1 MEMVDLKELTLKK
14 VRINGSVIGK
24 FGTFE
29 IEQEYKNNTNKVL
42 EVSYTFPIVETATV
56 VGFEIDVEGKVLKG
70 ICKEKNE
77 AKKEYAEN
85 MVKGNSAYLMEQ
97 ETANVF
103 KISIGKIDKNENV
116 KIKINYIDKFEI
128 IDNNIQILIPTLV
141 TPKYKS
147 EITDKLNYSKVD
159 YTVDFNIEINKN
171 LNRKSIHCIS
181 HEIKVIDEEN
191 LEKIEVLNYDLSKDF
206 KLEIKLKNE
215 LLSSA
220 ITTKTSEKE
229 DIIYMS
235 FMPEVED
242 SYEDSEKEYMFII
255 DCSGSMR
262 GIKMED
268 TKRAVIECLKQLDVG
283 DKFNIIPFTNY
294 YEHMEVESLE
304 YNEENLKKAILYVEN
319 LNASGGTEI
328 LSPIQFALLNR
339 DTDKVIMLFT
349 DGQVGNEKEIINYV
363 SENINKSRLFP
374 FGIDTNVNSA
384 FIKELAKV
392 GHGKAELI
400 QPKEKIDDKIIR
412 TFSRIQTPLFEDI
425 TIDYGKNKL
434 IDEIKEESVLFN
446 YEFFNVFAKVE
457 NIVDDITLKGK
468 VLNKEYSWK
477 ISKEQIKETNIN
489 LELLF
494 AKEQMNK
501 IENYIG
507 KSYDIVKDEMYKK
520 MIIDLAV
527 KYNINSKYTSFIT
540 INEREDKIL
549 DVPEY
554 QNITLSNRF
563 EVPHDMVFRKR
574 MSAPI
579 SMSYD
584 VCCDMMIV
592 EDYSDKCMAPT
603 SNHMN
608 YKKKVT
614 KFFKNTQDNFI
625 VKKIKNNEELNEFEI
640 KDLER
645 IFFEDL
651 GSVKEYHDNF
661 GDKNVVEVVRSI
673 VGLDKECVNKIF
685 EKYLNDIRLNE
696 IQKQFVKKLMEYLI
710 KNGVLDYAELCE
722 ETFFDLGE
730 SVADIFDGNIKIF
743 REIQKDI
750 NEINKNGGKNL

>member
-1 MEMVDLKELTLKK
+1 
-14 VRINGSVIGK
+14 
-24 FGTFE
+24 
-29 IEQEYKNNTNKVL
+29 
-42 EVSYTFPIVETATV
+42 
-56 VGFEIDVEGKVLKG
+56 
-70 ICKEKNE
+70 
-77 AKKEYAEN
+77 
-85 MVKGNSAYLMEQ
+85 
-97 ETANVF
+97 
-103 KISIGKIDKNENV
+103 
-116 KIKINYIDKFEI
+116 
-128 IDNNIQILIPTLV
+128 
-141 TPKYKS
+141 
-147 EITDKLNYSKVD
+147 
-159 YTVDFNIEINKN
+159 
-171 LNRKSIHCIS
+171 
-181 HEIKVIDEEN
+181 
-191 LEKIEVLNYDLSKDF
+191 
-206 KLEIKLKNE
+206 
-215 LLSSA
+215 
-220 ITTKTSEKE
+220 
-229 DIIYMS
+229 
-235 FMPEVED
+235 
-242 SYEDSEKEYMFII
+242 
-255 DCSGSMR
+255 
-262 GIKMED
+262 
-268 TKRAVIECLKQLDVG
+268 
-283 DKFNIIPFTNY
+283 
-294 YEHMEVESLE
+294 
-304 YNEENLKKAILYVEN
+304 
-319 LNASGGTEI
+319 
-328 LSPIQFALLNR
+328 
-339 DTDKVIMLFT
+339 
-349 DGQVGNEKEIINYV
+349 
-363 SENINKSRLFP
+363 
-374 FGIDTNVNSA
+374 
-384 FIKELAKV
+384 
-392 GHGKAELI
+392 
-400 QPKEKIDDKIIR
+400 
-412 TFSRIQTPLFEDI
+412 
-425 TIDYGKNKL
+425 
-434 IDEIKEESVLFN
+434 
-446 YEFFNVFAKVE
+446 
-457 NIVDDITLKGK
+457 
-468 VLNKEYSWK
+468 
-477 ISKEQIKETNIN
+477 
-489 LELLF
+489 
-494 AKEQMNK
+494 MNK

>member
-70 ICKEKNE
+70 IFKEKNE

-220 ITTKTSEKE
+220 ITTKTNEKE

-304 YNEENLKKAILYVEN
+304 YNEENLKKAILYIEN

-434 IDEIKEESVLFN
+434 IDEIKEESALFN